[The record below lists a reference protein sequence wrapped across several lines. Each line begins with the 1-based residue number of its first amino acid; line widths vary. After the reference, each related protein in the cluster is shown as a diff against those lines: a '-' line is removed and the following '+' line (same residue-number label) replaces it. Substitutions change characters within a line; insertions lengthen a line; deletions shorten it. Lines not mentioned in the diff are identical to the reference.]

1 MKFFL
6 LIVKN
11 LRRNL
16 LRTALTS
23 LAIMVLVILVTLIW
37 TMVWMLGLITEDKA
51 KDFKLIV
58 TEKWKVP
65 SQMVPTHADL
75 LDPASPKCI
84 LPKELGI
91 EPKDFMTWS
100 FYGGTT
106 DPAKMTRDSFL
117 FFFVL
122 DPHKIRTMMDGLEDL
137 DPKLVE
143 RMARQPNAVLMG
155 RGRME
160 TLHKRVGD
168 RFTVTG
174 MNYKGIDLD
183 FEIVGELANTYDQLA
198 FMNKSYLDEALD
210 NYPKA
215 NNNKP
220 HPLADKR
227 LNLIWLRV
235 RDKPTFAQ
243 VADLIENGLPTSSP
257 GVRRKVLIDPEVKC
271 ETFSSGVASFLD
283 AYRDLFWAVKWV
295 LVPAILAVMTL
306 VIANAISISVRER
319 RTEMAVLKVLGFRPG
334 QVMTLVLGE
343 ALLVGGLSGFLAA
356 GATYAWID
364 HVKGGLKFPIAFFQ
378 VFIIPIH
385 ALWWGPALG
394 TGTALLGSILP
405 AWSARTV
412 KVSEVFSK
420 VA

>member
-6 LIVKN
+6 IIVKN

-16 LRTALTS
+16 LRTTLTS
-23 LAIMVLVILVTLIW
+23 LAIMVLVFIVTLIW
-37 TMVWMLGLITEDKA
+37 TMVWMLGVITEDKA

-65 SQMVPTHADL
+65 SQMPATHADL
-75 LDPASPKCI
+75 LDPANSKCI
-84 LPKELGI
+84 LTKELGI

-106 DPAKMTRDSFL
+106 DPEKMTRDSFL
-117 FFFVL
+117 FLFVL

-143 RMARQPNAVLMG
+143 RMARQRNAVLMG
-155 RGRME
+155 RGRMK
-160 TLHKRVGD
+160 TLQKRVGD

-183 FEIVGELANTYDQLA
+183 FEIIGQLADTYDQLA

-210 NYPKA
+210 NYTKA
-215 NNNKP
+215 KKQP
-220 HPLADKR
+220 HALSDKR

-235 RDKPTFAQ
+235 RDKPTFAR
-243 VADLIENGLPTSSP
+243 VADLIENGLPTSAP
-257 GVRRKVLIDPEVKC
+257 GVRRKVLVDPEVKC

-295 LVPAILAVMTL
+295 LVPVILIIMTL

-334 QVMTLVLGE
+334 QVLALVLGE
-343 ALLVGGLSGFLAA
+343 ALLVGGLSGFVAA
-356 GATYAWID
+356 GATYVVID
-364 HVKGGLKFPIAFFQ
+364 HVLGGLKFPIAFFQ
-378 VFIIPIH
+378 VFIIPAH
-385 ALWWGPALG
+385 ALWWGPAIG
-394 TGTALLGSILP
+394 TGAALLGSIIP